1 MPIWLPNGAMVRSV
15 LERYIVDAERDAGY
29 VHVYSPPLGRKAM
42 YEISGHWDHFAE
54 AMFPPIDDGAEQVVL
69 RPMNCPHHIVAYRSR
84 PRSARATAAH
94 RRTRGHV
101 PQRTVGVPVGLSRVR
116 AMVLNDAHHFLDPAR
131 IAEEVALVISMIEAA
146 YADLGLSGH
155 HYRLSLRGDGAKYV
169 ADPGLWDRA
178 EVALAGAL
186 DDLGVGYEPVRG
198 EAAFYGPKIDV
209 QVPGR
214 GGRESFSSV
223 QLDFHLPERFNLS
236 YAGPGGPGRPVMLHR
251 SVLSSMERCLSF
263 LLEQHAGEPSRVAGP
278 GPGGGAAGESLGRRP
293 AAGRGRGIPSR
304 SCRRAAQRGRRG
316 RRAIGLPCPQGRL
329 RRVPYRVVVGNRE
342 AASGKVA
349 VSLRSGRA
357 GPDAGRAVC
366 RRSRRRRQSPQ
377 RTSGGAARSERD
389 HPPAVPRWGH
399 PGVRPRRS
407 GIAGPRLRLGSAV
420 HDAARAAP
428 RVSGPL
434 TRRCRAAEGGL

>member
-1 MPIWLPNGAMVRSV
+1 
-15 LERYIVDAERDAGY
+15 
-29 VHVYSPPLGRKAM
+29 M

-69 RPMNCPHHIVAYRSR
+69 RPMNCPHHIVAYRS
-84 PRSARATAAH
+84 PAPILARATAAH

-236 YAGPGGPGRPVMLHR
+236 YAGPGGPGGR
-251 SVLSSMERCLSF
+251 SCCTGRCSPAWSAACRSCSSSMR
-263 LLEQHAGEPSRVAGP
+263 EPSRVAGP
-278 GPGGGAAGESLGRRP
+278 VQAVVLPVNPSDGDQRRAVDEVSRAVRAAGLRSEVDAADEPLG
-293 AAGRGRGIPSR
+293 SR
-304 SCRRAAQRGRRG
+304 VRKA
-316 RRAIGLPCPQGRL
+316 RL

-349 VSLRSGRA
+349 VSLRSGARWT
-357 GPDAGRAVC
+357 RC
-366 RRSRRRRQSPQ
+366 RSRGSSPQ
-377 RTSGGAARSERD
+377 PPTSPVAAAWTSGGAARSERD
-389 HPPAVPRWGH
+389 HPLLSRG
-399 PGVRPRRS
+399 G
-407 GIAGPRLRLGSAV
+407 GI
-420 HDAARAAP
+420 
-428 RVSGPL
+428 RVFDRDGQV
-434 TRRCRAAEGGL
+434 